1 MNHSDNQTNIIPKIL
16 CIALII
22 VVGLLCISSAQGS
35 IGELLNAGGTH
46 AAPTLPINIP
56 TVRPTPSY
64 TSPNG
69 QSASAGETPAP
80 SPTATARP
88 VLGQLTHNGAA
99 EEIAHHTDSE
109 LEFIITRVT
118 REKLVYYTVELAL
131 TSPYQLLTAFAGN
144 RITNRDYT
152 SNIAQSN
159 DALLAINGDFCG
171 YNSNGIIIRNGIL
184 YRDTASTRS
193 LAVYDSSG
201 NFSYIPEKDADTQA
215 LIDAG
220 VFHTFSFG
228 PVLVE
233 NSQATSD
240 EVIEEHF
247 LSHRVREPRT
257 AIGQLGPLHY
267 LILVV
272 DGRQDA
278 SQGMLFS
285 ELQDTFVSYGVISA
299 YNLDG
304 GGSSTLYYNGEVIN
318 SPCVEGERKVSDI
331 IFFKGA

>member
-1 MNHSDNQTNIIPKIL
+1 MKAIRRILQTFAQNIVYRTYNSSGIAVHIIRPGLDRRAAKRRRHSR
-16 CIALII
+16 
-22 VVGLLCISSAQGS
+22 GSHSARKYS
-35 IGELLNAGGTH
+35 HRPSHSLTTH
-46 AAPTLPINIP
+46 P
-56 TVRPTPSY
+56 
-64 TSPNG
+64 
-69 QSASAGETPAP
+69 
-80 SPTATARP
+80 PTARAHRPEKPHALSYRHGAP

-118 REKLVYYTVELAL
+118 RENLVYYTVELAL

-193 LAVYDSSG
+193 LAVYDGSG
-201 NFSYIPEKDADTQA
+201 NFSFIPEKDADAQA

-220 VFHTFSFG
+220 AFHTFSFG

-233 NSQATSD
+233 NAQATSD

>member
-1 MNHSDNQTNIIPKIL
+1 M
-16 CIALII
+16 
-22 VVGLLCISSAQGS
+22 
-35 IGELLNAGGTH
+35 
-46 AAPTLPINIP
+46 
-56 TVRPTPSY
+56 
-64 TSPNG
+64 
-69 QSASAGETPAP
+69 
-80 SPTATARP
+80 
-88 VLGQLTHNGAA
+88 
-99 EEIAHHTDSE
+99 
-109 LEFIITRVT
+109 
-118 REKLVYYTVELAL
+118 
-131 TSPYQLLTAFAGN
+131 
-144 RITNRDYT
+144 
-152 SNIAQSN
+152 
-159 DALLAINGDFCG
+159 
-171 YNSNGIIIRNGIL
+171 
-184 YRDTASTRS
+184 
-193 LAVYDSSG
+193 
-201 NFSYIPEKDADTQA
+201 
-215 LIDAG
+215 
-220 VFHTFSFG
+220 
-228 PVLVE
+228 LVE
-233 NSQATSD
+233 NSPATSD

>member
-1 MNHSDNQTNIIPKIL
+1 MKSNQEFSNPLPKII

-22 VVGLLCISSAQGS
+22 IVGLLCISSAQGS
-35 IGELLNAGGTH
+35 IGELLNAGSTN
-46 AAPTLPINIP
+46 AAPTLPVNIP
-56 TVRPTPSY
+56 TVRPTP
-64 TSPNG
+64 TPSPTNG
-69 QSASAGETPAP
+69 QGASGSLTTP
-80 SPTATARP
+80 SPTAPDT
-88 VLGQLTHNGAA
+88 VLGQLVHNGAA
-99 EEIAHHTDSE
+99 EEIAHYTDSE

-118 REKLVYYTVELAL
+118 RENLVYYTVELAL

-152 SNIAQSN
+152 SKIAQSN

-184 YRDTASTRS
+184 YRDAASTRS
-193 LAVYDSSG
+193 LAIYDGSG
-201 NFSYIPEKDADTQA
+201 NLSFMPEESADAQA
-215 LIDAG
+215 LLDAG
-220 VFHTFSFG
+220 AFHTFSFG

-233 NSQATSD
+233 NGQATSD

-285 ELQDTFVSYGVISA
+285 ELQETFVQYGVISA

-304 GGSSTLYYNGEVIN
+304 GGSATLYYNGEVIN

-331 IFFKGA
+331 IFFKAAQS